1 MKRSFIRYIGGV
13 FLNNQGIALYAVDGG
28 EFEVRA
34 EHAPSGRLVRGTRAL
49 TLTADELEQYIER
62 WTDGLAHQDVNIVAR
77 ALDDLRA
84 AA

>member
-13 FLNNQGIALYAVDGG
+13 FLNNQGIALYRNDKF
-28 EFEVRA
+28 FEVCA
-34 EHAPSGRLVRGTRAL
+34 KHVPSGRLVRDTRVL
-49 TLTADELEQYIER
+49 TLTADELEQYLGR
-62 WTDGLAHQDVNIVAR
+62 WTDGLAHQDANIVAR